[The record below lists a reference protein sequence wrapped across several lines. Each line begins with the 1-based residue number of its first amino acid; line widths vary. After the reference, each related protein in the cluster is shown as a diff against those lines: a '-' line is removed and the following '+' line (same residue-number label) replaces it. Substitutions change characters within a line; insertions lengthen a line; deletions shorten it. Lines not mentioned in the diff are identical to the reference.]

1 MVSASTAVLALLTGF
16 LTGAV
21 FRLVNVPIPAPPN
34 AAGVLGIVGIYL
46 GYVLLDHFD
55 IGVDVLSILS

>member
-1 MVSASTAVLALLTGF
+1 MVSASTAVLALFTGF

-55 IGVDVLSILS
+55 IGVDVLGILS

>member
-1 MVSASTAVLALLTGF
+1 MVSASTAVLALFTGF

-21 FRLVNVPIPAPPN
+21 FRFVNVPIPAPPN

-55 IGVDVLSILS
+55 VGVDILNVL